1 MAKYNTIL
9 FDFDGTLADS
19 SNCSVVATQQAF
31 EQFALPKPTAQE
43 IIHFMGL
50 PIEISFRKMGAAP
63 FTEQQFA
70 MLLDAFRQHYR
81 ELSDTLI
88 SAFPFALECVKQ
100 LKEAGK
106 TTAIITSKK
115 TDVARL
121 NAQTLGLL
129 PYIDVVIGSDLVK
142 EYKPHPEGIFTALHA
157 LGVTVAQLSNVIMI
171 GDAVSD
177 IKMGQAANID
187 TCAVTWGAHSE
198 QALKQ
203 ASPNYLVHHFEQ
215 LTQLCL

>member
-31 EQFALPKPTAQE
+31 EQFALPKSTAQE

-63 FTEQQFA
+63 FTKQQFA

-157 LGVTVAQLSNVIMI
+157 LGVTAAQLGNVIMI
-171 GDAVSD
+171 GDAV
-177 IKMGQAANID
+177 
-187 TCAVTWGAHSE
+187 
-198 QALKQ
+198 
-203 ASPNYLVHHFEQ
+203 
-215 LTQLCL
+215 

>member
-115 TDVARL
+115 RM
-121 NAQTLGLL
+121 
-129 PYIDVVIGSDLVK
+129 
-142 EYKPHPEGIFTALHA
+142 LHA
-157 LGVTVAQLSNVIMI
+157 
-171 GDAVSD
+171 
-177 IKMGQAANID
+177 
-187 TCAVTWGAHSE
+187 
-198 QALKQ
+198 
-203 ASPNYLVHHFEQ
+203 
-215 LTQLCL
+215 